1 MAEKDKLYWTGDYA
15 VAHFGSPDSPSQ
27 RPYFLIAE
35 GKGDHRKFTA
45 NIARAALYPTR
56 MSAELVK
63 DKENEYLEEINH
75 VLQGRLSVVEIYVKK
90 AVIPND

>member
-1 MAEKDKLYWTGDYA
+1 MAANDKLYWTGNYA
-15 VAHFGSPDSPSQ
+15 VAHFGTIEMPCQ

-35 GKGDHRKFTA
+35 GMGDHSKFTA
-45 NIARAALYPTR
+45 NLNRAALYPTR

-63 DKENEYLEEINH
+63 DKENEFLEGINH